1 MEYLEKMKEII
12 QKKKGSKRRLRYSTR
27 KLSIG
32 VVSCMLGFWICIT
45 PTVAMAADI
54 KPVETSKLVV
64 SASETGNKEASGN
77 VDSENIGY
85 APNAKYNFQD
95 LKFNPA
101 KIEKGMKTNQLGF
114 EIYGKHNIAAS
125 TSNWKIRLQIDERLS
140 KYIKSIEVDAKA
152 PGGRR
157 TLVRQSDT
165 IGRKTNIWEVNY
177 IRANSGLFAGGETTD
192 TQVAPNGIITFE
204 KNIDEIMAEIGD
216 ENLALDKLGYRIYL
230 TSVKDGGKIVPGIDS
245 TGSFRTYMDT
255 QMSAEESPNNTEWFK
270 YAAIGARYMENE
282 KKLGANGAIVVD
294 HNISKNRNFA
304 YGVSAKETPWKLQF
318 KIDKRLVKYVDGI
331 ELHKMGSAGAV
342 APDFSLENKNNVK
355 VADLSIER
363 DPNKE
368 NYGMG
373 EITDNDLGNIVEFNN
388 ASPRPT
394 VIRYVYRLNK
404 PINEILDEL
413 KKEAGVEEGN
423 SFGEDFD
430 FDAWITDVNEKLITN
445 TWGSGYY
452 RIQDV
457 DGDGKTDDSES
468 NKETSP
474 YISEPTIKSVYEGD
488 RKVAASVLLNEN
500 AGKGNVAVLVNKDGE
515 EIARVEN
522 LDAVDENGAP
532 KTILKEFTFAVAD
545 AGKLGKAGDEL
556 TVKIIPS
563 DQRYQEPE
571 IGKTVLKEAPMAVK
585 SPIETYKGTKLD
597 TNTEFAKS
605 GIANKDNMPEGT
617 IYSWK
622 TVPDTKEVGDTTGVV
637 LVKVPDREDAFEVTI
652 PVSVVQG
659 LELTVKTPEKQTEG
673 VAVKENT
680 KVITTNQKNAK
691 VTASHDE
698 GNNTGLSIDSDG
710 NLIGTPENFVWGEK
724 DSATYEE
731 QEVTLH
737 AVVQSEDGKEEKT
750 ADVIV
755 TVQRDTDKDGVP
767 DVKDDD
773 DDNDG
778 IKDKE
783 EIEKGSDPKDPDSIP
798 QTDIKPIGKV
808 DITNATQ
815 TVVEGNDI
823 KVIEIK
829 AEDEKA
835 VIEVG
840 ELPAGLNYDKEN
852 KTITGIPEVT
862 DWGKTEE
869 ERVLA
874 TKVKVTNEDGSVIEK
889 EVKITVQRDTDKD
902 GVPDVKDDDDDN
914 DGIKDKEE
922 IEKGSDPKDPDSIP
936 QTDIKPIGKV
946 DITNATQTVVEGND
960 IKVIEIKA
968 EDEKAVIEVGE
979 LPAGLN
985 YDKENKTITGTPE
998 VTDWGKTEEERV
1010 LVTKV
1015 KITNEDGSAVEK
1027 EVKITVKKKSDAEKY
1042 EAQGQDITVDK
1053 DSKANASDAIANKKD
1068 LPKDTEYDWKTP
1080 IDTSKAGEQTG
1091 TVVVKYPDG
1100 TTDEVEV
1107 KVTVVDNRT
1116 DAEKYKAEG
1125 GTVNKPYGETATAE
1139 EIVAVVTTDA
1149 PKEKVQSIE
1158 VTGTIPTEGTNKNVS
1173 VVVTYAD
1180 GSNDTVMVI
1189 VNYGDASDTYAP
1201 IGQTITVDKGS
1212 QPNAA
1217 DGIANKSELAKNTTY
1232 GWAEP
1237 VDTTTAGKK
1246 TGTIIVTY
1254 PDNSTDRVTV
1264 DIIVNDTT
1272 TDTEKYTAQGGTVNK
1287 PYGETA
1293 TVEEIVAVVTTD
1305 APKEKVQSIEVTG
1318 TIPTEGTNKNVSV
1331 VVTYADGSNDTV
1343 MVIVNYGNASDTY
1356 APIGQ
1361 TITVDKGS
1369 QPNAADGIANKS
1381 ELPQNTTYGWA
1392 EPVNTTTAGKKTG
1405 TIIVIYPDN
1414 STDRVTVDIIVNDT
1428 ETDAEKY
1435 DPQTK
1440 PEVIKPGEKPDL
1452 TDNVVNRDELPEGT
1466 IIQDVTPDGAINI
1479 QKPGEYTGTLEITY
1493 PDGSKE
1499 TVEVQVIVKPNENQD
1514 TNSDK
1519 NNHNNTTTDKNN
1531 HNNAT
1536 SDKTTG
1542 AGNNA
1547 GKHNGTTA
1555 KKAPKTGDTANIAA
1569 YASALAASTVAL
1581 LGVTFSKKRKKE
1593 EDDVL

>member
-125 TSNWKIRLQIDERLS
+125 TSNWKIRLQIDERLA

-488 RKVAASVLLNEN
+488 KKVAASVLLNEN

-798 QTDIKPIGKV
+798 QTDIKPI
-808 DITNATQ
+808 D
-815 TVVEGNDI
+815 
-823 KVIEIK
+823 
-829 AEDEKA
+829 
-835 VIEVG
+835 
-840 ELPAGLNYDKEN
+840 
-852 KTITGIPEVT
+852 
-862 DWGKTEE
+862 
-869 ERVLA
+869 
-874 TKVKVTNEDGSVIEK
+874 
-889 EVKITVQRDTDKD
+889 
-902 GVPDVKDDDDDN
+902 
-914 DGIKDKEE
+914 
-922 IEKGSDPKDPDSIP
+922 
-936 QTDIKPIGKV
+936 KV

-1015 KITNEDGSAVEK
+1015 KVTNEDGSAVEK

-1116 DAEKYKAEG
+1116 DAEKYEAEG

-1180 GSNDTVMVI
+1180 GSNDIVMVV
-1189 VNYGDASDTYAP
+1189 VNYGNASDTYAP

-1217 DGIANKSELAKNTTY
+1217 DGIANKSELPKNTTY

-1264 DIIVNDTT
+1264 DIIVNDT
-1272 TDTEKYTAQGGTVNK
+1272 K
-1287 PYGETA
+1287 
-1293 TVEEIVAVVTTD
+1293 
-1305 APKEKVQSIEVTG
+1305 
-1318 TIPTEGTNKNVSV
+1318 
-1331 VVTYADGSNDTV
+1331 
-1343 MVIVNYGNASDTY
+1343 
-1356 APIGQ
+1356 
-1361 TITVDKGS
+1361 
-1369 QPNAADGIANKS
+1369 
-1381 ELPQNTTYGWA
+1381 
-1392 EPVNTTTAGKKTG
+1392 
-1405 TIIVIYPDN
+1405 
-1414 STDRVTVDIIVNDT
+1414 
-1428 ETDAEKY
+1428 TDAEKY

-1547 GKHNGTTA
+1547 GKQNGTTA

>member
-1318 TIPTEGTNKNVSV
+1318 TIPTEGTNKNASV

>member
-255 QMSAEESPNNTEWFK
+255 QMSADESPNNTEWFK
-270 YAAIGARYMENE
+270 YAATGARYMENE

-294 HNISKNRNFA
+294 HNISKNKNFA

-373 EITDNDLGNIVEFNN
+373 KITDNDLRNIVEFNN

-394 VIRYVYRLNK
+394 VIRYVYKLNK

-488 RKVAASVLLNEN
+488 KKVAASVLLNEN

-556 TVKIIPS
+556 NVKIIPS

-571 IGKTVLKEAPMAVK
+571 IGKTVLKEAPTAVK

-597 TNTEFAKS
+597 TDTEFAKS

-1158 VTGTIPTEGTNKNVS
+1158 VTGTIPTEGTNKNAS

-1318 TIPTEGTNKNVSV
+1318 TIPTEGTNKNASV

>member
-1 MEYLEKMKEII
+1 MEHLEKMKEII
-12 QKKKGSKRRLRYSTR
+12 QKKKGTKRSLRYSTR
-27 KLSIG
+27 KLSVG
-32 VVSCMLGFWICIT
+32 VVSCLLGYWMCVT
-45 PTVAMAADI
+45 PAVAMAADVQPAEAQ
-54 KPVETSKLVV
+54 KVV
-64 SASETGNKEASGN
+64 VAALETGDKEASGN

-95 LKFNPA
+95 LKFHPA
-101 KIEKGMKTNQLGF
+101 KIEKGMQTNQLSF

-125 TSNWKIRLQIDERLS
+125 SANWKIRLQIDERLA
-140 KYIKSIEVDAKA
+140 KYIKSIEVDAKS

-192 TQVAPNGIITFE
+192 TQVAPNGVITFE
-204 KNIDEIMAEIGD
+204 KNIDEIMAEISD
-216 ENLALDKLGYRIYL
+216 ENVALDKLGYRIYL
-230 TSVKDGGKIVPGIDS
+230 TSVQDGGKIVPGIDS

-282 KKLGANGAIVVD
+282 KKLGSNGAIVVD
-294 HNISKNRNFA
+294 HNISKNKNFA

-331 ELHKMGSAGAV
+331 ELYKMGSAGSV
-342 APDFSLENKNNVK
+342 TPDFSLENKNNVK

-373 EITDNDLGNIVEFNN
+373 EITDNDLRNIVEFNN

-394 VIRYVYRLNK
+394 VIRYVYKLNK
-404 PINEILDEL
+404 PMNEILEEL

-430 FDAWITDVNEKLITN
+430 FDAWISDVNGKLITN

-488 RKVAASVLLNEN
+488 KKVAASVLLNEN

-532 KTILKEFTFAVAD
+532 KTILKEFTFSVAD
-545 AGKLGKAGDEL
+545 AEKLGKAGDEL
-556 TVKIIPS
+556 TVKVIPS

-571 IGKTVLKEAPMAVK
+571 IGKAVLKEAPKAVK
-585 SPIETYKGTKLD
+585 TPIETYKGTKLD
-597 TNTEFAKS
+597 DDTEFAKS
-605 GIANKDNMPEGT
+605 GIDNKDKMPEGT

-622 TVPDTKEVGDTTGVV
+622 TVPDTKEVGDTTGIV
-637 LVKVPDREDAFEVTI
+637 LVKVPDREEAFEVTI

-659 LELTVKTPEKQTEG
+659 LEVTVKTPEKQTEG

-698 GNNTGLSIDSDG
+698 GNNTGLSIDQDG
-710 NLIGTPENFVWGEK
+710 NLTGTPENFVWGDK
-724 DSATYEE
+724 DSSTYEE

-778 IKDKE
+778 VKDQE
-783 EIEKGSDPKDPDSIP
+783 EIDKGSDPKDPNSIP

-835 VIEVG
+835 TVEVG
-840 ELPAGLNYDKEN
+840 ELPAGLNYDKEK
-852 KTITGIPEVT
+852 KTIAGIPEVT

-869 ERVLA
+869 ERVMV
-874 TKVKVTNEDGSVIEK
+874 TKVKVTNEDGS
-889 EVKITVQRDTDKD
+889 
-902 GVPDVKDDDDDN
+902 
-914 DGIKDKEE
+914 
-922 IEKGSDPKDPDSIP
+922 S
-936 QTDIKPIGKV
+936 
-946 DITNATQTVVEGND
+946 
-960 IKVIEIKA
+960 
-968 EDEKAVIEVGE
+968 
-979 LPAGLN
+979 
-985 YDKENKTITGTPE
+985 
-998 VTDWGKTEEERV
+998 
-1010 LVTKV
+1010 
-1015 KITNEDGSAVEK
+1015 VEK
-1027 EVKITVKKKSDAEKY
+1027 EVKITVKRKSDAEKY
-1042 EAQGQDITVDK
+1042 EAQGQDITVEK
-1053 DSKANASDAIANKKD
+1053 DGQANASDAIANKKD

-1100 TTDEVEV
+1100 STDEVEV

-1116 DAEKYKAEG
+1116 DAEKYEAQG
-1125 GTVNKPYGETATAE
+1125 QDITV
-1139 EIVAVVTTDA
+1139 
-1149 PKEKVQSIE
+1149 EKDSQA
-1158 VTGTIPTEGTNKNVS
+1158 N
-1173 VVVTYAD
+1173 
-1180 GSNDTVMVI
+1180 
-1189 VNYGDASDTYAP
+1189 ASDA
-1201 IGQTITVDKGS
+1201 
-1212 QPNAA
+1212 
-1217 DGIANKSELAKNTTY
+1217 IANKKDLPK
-1232 GWAEP
+1232 
-1237 VDTTTAGKK
+1237 DTEYDWKTPIDTSKAGEQ
-1246 TGTIIVTY
+1246 TGTVVVKY
-1254 PDNSTDRVTV
+1254 PDGSTDEVEVKVTV
-1264 DIIVNDTT
+1264 
-1272 TDTEKYTAQGGTVNK
+1272 
-1287 PYGETA
+1287 
-1293 TVEEIVAVVTTD
+1293 
-1305 APKEKVQSIEVTG
+1305 
-1318 TIPTEGTNKNVSV
+1318 
-1331 VVTYADGSNDTV
+1331 
-1343 MVIVNYGNASDTY
+1343 
-1356 APIGQ
+1356 
-1361 TITVDKGS
+1361 VD
-1369 QPNAADGIANKS
+1369 N
-1381 ELPQNTTYGWA
+1381 
-1392 EPVNTTTAGKKTG
+1392 
-1405 TIIVIYPDN
+1405 
-1414 STDRVTVDIIVNDT
+1414 R
-1428 ETDAEKY
+1428 TDAEKY
-1435 DPQTK
+1435 EAQGQDITVEKDGQANASDAIANKKDLPKDTEYDWK
-1440 PEVIKPGEKPDL
+1440 TPIDTSKAGE
-1452 TDNVVNRDELPEGT
+1452 
-1466 IIQDVTPDGAINI
+1466 Q
-1479 QKPGEYTGTLEITY
+1479 TGT
-1493 PDGSKE
+1493 
-1499 TVEVQVIVKPNENQD
+1499 V
-1514 TNSDK
+1514 
-1519 NNHNNTTTDKNN
+1519 
-1531 HNNAT
+1531 
-1536 SDKTTG
+1536 
-1542 AGNNA
+1542 
-1547 GKHNGTTA
+1547 
-1555 KKAPKTGDTANIAA
+1555 
-1569 YASALAASTVAL
+1569 
-1581 LGVTFSKKRKKE
+1581 
-1593 EDDVL
+1593 

>member
-1 MEYLEKMKEII
+1 MEHLEKMKEII
-12 QKKKGSKRRLRYSTR
+12 QKKKGTKRRLRYSTR
-27 KLSIG
+27 KLSVG
-32 VVSCMLGFWICIT
+32 VVSCLLGYWMCIT
-45 PTVAMAADI
+45 PVVAMAADVQ
-54 KPVETSKLVV
+54 PAEVQEV
-64 SASETGNKEASGN
+64 SVAALETGDKEASGN

-95 LKFNPA
+95 LKFHPA
-101 KIEKGMKTNQLGF
+101 KIEKGMQTNQLSF

-125 TSNWKIRLQIDERLS
+125 SANWKIRLQIDERLA
-140 KYIKSIEVDAKA
+140 KYIKSIEVDAKS

-192 TQVAPNGIITFE
+192 TQVAPNGVITFE
-204 KNIDEIMAEIGD
+204 KNIDEIMAEISD
-216 ENLALDKLGYRIYL
+216 ENVALDKLGYRIYL
-230 TSVKDGGKIVPGIDS
+230 TSVQDGGKIVPGIDS

-282 KKLGANGAIVVD
+282 KKLGSNGAIVVD
-294 HNISKNRNFA
+294 HNISKNKNFA

-331 ELHKMGSAGAV
+331 ELYKMGSAGSV
-342 APDFSLENKNNVK
+342 TPDFSLENKNNVK

-373 EITDNDLGNIVEFNN
+373 EITDNDLRNIVEFNN

-394 VIRYVYRLNK
+394 VIRYVYKLNK
-404 PINEILDEL
+404 PMNEILEEL

-430 FDAWITDVNEKLITN
+430 FDAWISDVNGKLITN

-488 RKVAASVLLNEN
+488 KKVAASVLLNEN

-522 LDAVDENGAP
+522 LDAVDENGAS
-532 KTILKEFTFAVAD
+532 KTILKEFTFSVAD
-545 AGKLGKAGDEL
+545 AEKLGKAGDEL
-556 TVKIIPS
+556 TVKVIPS

-571 IGKTVLKEAPMAVK
+571 IGKAVLKEAPTAVK
-585 SPIETYKGTKLD
+585 TPIETYKGTKLD
-597 TNTEFAKS
+597 DDTEFAKS
-605 GIANKDNMPEGT
+605 GIDNKDKMPEGT

-622 TVPDTKEVGDTTGVV
+622 TVPDTKEVGDTTGIV
-637 LVKVPDREDAFEVTI
+637 LVKVPDREEAFEVTI

-659 LELTVKTPEKQTEG
+659 LEVTVKTPEKQTEG

-698 GNNTGLSIDSDG
+698 GNNTGLSIDQDG
-710 NLIGTPENFVWGEK
+710 NLTGTPENFVWGDK
-724 DSATYEE
+724 DSSTYEE

-778 IKDKE
+778 VKDQE
-783 EIEKGSDPKDPDSIP
+783 EIDKGSDPKDPNSIP

-835 VIEVG
+835 TVEVG
-840 ELPAGLNYDKEN
+840 ELPAGLNYDKEK
-852 KTITGIPEVT
+852 KTIAGIPEVT

-869 ERVLA
+869 ERVMV
-874 TKVKVTNEDGSVIEK
+874 TKVKVTNEDGS
-889 EVKITVQRDTDKD
+889 
-902 GVPDVKDDDDDN
+902 
-914 DGIKDKEE
+914 
-922 IEKGSDPKDPDSIP
+922 S
-936 QTDIKPIGKV
+936 
-946 DITNATQTVVEGND
+946 
-960 IKVIEIKA
+960 
-968 EDEKAVIEVGE
+968 
-979 LPAGLN
+979 
-985 YDKENKTITGTPE
+985 
-998 VTDWGKTEEERV
+998 
-1010 LVTKV
+1010 
-1015 KITNEDGSAVEK
+1015 VEK
-1027 EVKITVKKKSDAEKY
+1027 EVKITVKRKSDAEKY
-1042 EAQGQDITVDK
+1042 EAQGQDITVEK
-1053 DSKANASDAIANKKD
+1053 DGQANASDAIANRKD

-1100 TTDEVEV
+1100 NTDEVEV

-1116 DAEKYKAEG
+1116 DAEKYEAQG
-1125 GTVNKPYGETATAE
+1125 GIVNKMYGQTATAE
-1139 EIVAVVTTDA
+1139 EIIAVVTTDA
-1149 PKEKVQSIE
+1149 PEEKVQSIE

-1180 GSNDTVMVI
+1180 GSSDTVKVV
-1189 VNYGDASDTYAP
+1189 VNYGNASDVYEP

-1217 DGIANKSELAKNTTY
+1217 DGIANKSEFPENTTY
-1232 GWAEP
+1232 GWEAP
-1237 VDTTTAGKK
+1237 VDTTTAGKT

-1264 DIIVNDTT
+1264 EIIVNDTA

-1287 PYGETA
+1287 MYGQTA
-1293 TVEEIVAVVTTD
+1293 TAEEIIAVVTTD
-1305 APKEKVQSIEVTG
+1305 APEEKVQSIEVTG

-1331 VVTYADGSNDTV
+1331 VVTYADGSSDTV
-1343 MVIVNYGNASDTY
+1343 KVVVNYGNASDVY
-1356 APIGQ
+1356 EPIGQ

-1381 ELPQNTTYGWA
+1381 EFPENTTYEWEA
-1392 EPVNTTTAGKKTG
+1392 QVDTTTAGKTTG
-1405 TIIVIYPDN
+1405 TIIVTYPDN
-1414 STDRVTVDIIVNDT
+1414 STDWVTVEIVVNDT
-1428 ETDAEKY
+1428 ATDADKY

-1452 TDNVVNRDELPEGT
+1452 TDNVVNQDELPEGT
-1466 IIQDVTPDGAINI
+1466 IIQDVTPDGAINVER
-1479 QKPGEYTGTLEITY
+1479 PGEYTGTLEITY

-1499 TVEVQVIVKPNENQD
+1499 TVEVQVIVKQTDNQD

-1519 NNHNNTTTDKNN
+1519 NNHNNATTDK
-1531 HNNAT
+1531 T
-1536 SDKTTG
+1536 TDKTTG

-1547 GKHNGTTA
+1547 GKQNGTTA
-1555 KKAPKTGDTANIAA
+1555 KKAPKTGDMTNTTA
-1569 YASALAASTVAL
+1569 YASALISSAVAL
-1581 LGVTFSKKRKKE
+1581 LGFAFAKKRKKE
-1593 EDDVL
+1593 EDDIL

>member
-125 TSNWKIRLQIDERLS
+125 TSNWKIRLQIDERLA

-488 RKVAASVLLNEN
+488 KKVAASVLLNEN

-783 EIEKGSDPKDPDSIP
+783 EIEKG
-798 QTDIKPIGKV
+798 
-808 DITNATQ
+808 
-815 TVVEGNDI
+815 
-823 KVIEIK
+823 
-829 AEDEKA
+829 
-835 VIEVG
+835 
-840 ELPAGLNYDKEN
+840 
-852 KTITGIPEVT
+852 
-862 DWGKTEE
+862 
-869 ERVLA
+869 
-874 TKVKVTNEDGSVIEK
+874 
-889 EVKITVQRDTDKD
+889 
-902 GVPDVKDDDDDN
+902 
-914 DGIKDKEE
+914 
-922 IEKGSDPKDPDSIP
+922 
-936 QTDIKPIGKV
+936 
-946 DITNATQTVVEGND
+946 
-960 IKVIEIKA
+960 
-968 EDEKAVIEVGE
+968 
-979 LPAGLN
+979 
-985 YDKENKTITGTPE
+985 
-998 VTDWGKTEEERV
+998 
-1010 LVTKV
+1010 
-1015 KITNEDGSAVEK
+1015 
-1027 EVKITVKKKSDAEKY
+1027 
-1042 EAQGQDITVDK
+1042 
-1053 DSKANASDAIANKKD
+1053 
-1068 LPKDTEYDWKTP
+1068 
-1080 IDTSKAGEQTG
+1080 
-1091 TVVVKYPDG
+1091 
-1100 TTDEVEV
+1100 
-1107 KVTVVDNRT
+1107 
-1116 DAEKYKAEG
+1116 
-1125 GTVNKPYGETATAE
+1125 
-1139 EIVAVVTTDA
+1139 
-1149 PKEKVQSIE
+1149 
-1158 VTGTIPTEGTNKNVS
+1158 
-1173 VVVTYAD
+1173 
-1180 GSNDTVMVI
+1180 
-1189 VNYGDASDTYAP
+1189 
-1201 IGQTITVDKGS
+1201 
-1212 QPNAA
+1212 
-1217 DGIANKSELAKNTTY
+1217 
-1232 GWAEP
+1232 
-1237 VDTTTAGKK
+1237 
-1246 TGTIIVTY
+1246 
-1254 PDNSTDRVTV
+1254 
-1264 DIIVNDTT
+1264 
-1272 TDTEKYTAQGGTVNK
+1272 
-1287 PYGETA
+1287 
-1293 TVEEIVAVVTTD
+1293 
-1305 APKEKVQSIEVTG
+1305 
-1318 TIPTEGTNKNVSV
+1318 
-1331 VVTYADGSNDTV
+1331 
-1343 MVIVNYGNASDTY
+1343 
-1356 APIGQ
+1356 
-1361 TITVDKGS
+1361 
-1369 QPNAADGIANKS
+1369 
-1381 ELPQNTTYGWA
+1381 
-1392 EPVNTTTAGKKTG
+1392 
-1405 TIIVIYPDN
+1405 
-1414 STDRVTVDIIVNDT
+1414 
-1428 ETDAEKY
+1428 
-1435 DPQTK
+1435 
-1440 PEVIKPGEKPDL
+1440 
-1452 TDNVVNRDELPEGT
+1452 
-1466 IIQDVTPDGAINI
+1466 
-1479 QKPGEYTGTLEITY
+1479 
-1493 PDGSKE
+1493 
-1499 TVEVQVIVKPNENQD
+1499 
-1514 TNSDK
+1514 
-1519 NNHNNTTTDKNN
+1519 
-1531 HNNAT
+1531 
-1536 SDKTTG
+1536 
-1542 AGNNA
+1542 
-1547 GKHNGTTA
+1547 
-1555 KKAPKTGDTANIAA
+1555 
-1569 YASALAASTVAL
+1569 
-1581 LGVTFSKKRKKE
+1581 
-1593 EDDVL
+1593 

>member
-1 MEYLEKMKEII
+1 MEHLEKMKEII
-12 QKKKGSKRRLRYSTR
+12 QKKKGTKRRLRYSTR
-27 KLSIG
+27 KLSVG
-32 VVSCMLGFWICIT
+32 VVSCLLGYWMCIT
-45 PTVAMAADI
+45 PVVAMAADVQ
-54 KPVETSKLVV
+54 PAEVQEV
-64 SASETGNKEASGN
+64 SVAALETGDKEASGN

-95 LKFNPA
+95 LKFHPA
-101 KIEKGMKTNQLGF
+101 KIEKGMQTNQLSF

-125 TSNWKIRLQIDERLS
+125 SANWKIRLQIDERLA
-140 KYIKSIEVDAKA
+140 KYIKSIEVDAKS

-192 TQVAPNGIITFE
+192 TQVAPNGVITFE

-216 ENLALDKLGYRIYL
+216 ENVALDKLGYRIYL
-230 TSVKDGGKIVPGIDS
+230 TSVQDGGKIVPVIDS

-282 KKLGANGAIVVD
+282 KKLGSNGAIVVD
-294 HNISKNRNFA
+294 HNISKNKNFA

-331 ELHKMGSAGAV
+331 ELYKMGSAGSV
-342 APDFSLENKNNVK
+342 TPDFSLENKNNVK

-373 EITDNDLGNIVEFNN
+373 EITDNDLRNIVEFNN

-394 VIRYVYRLNK
+394 VIRYVYKLNK
-404 PINEILDEL
+404 PMNEILEEL

-430 FDAWITDVNEKLITN
+430 FDAWISDVNGKLITN

-488 RKVAASVLLNEN
+488 KKVAASVLLNEN

-532 KTILKEFTFAVAD
+532 KTILKEFTFSVAD
-545 AGKLGKAGDEL
+545 AEKLGKAGDEL
-556 TVKIIPS
+556 TVKVIPS

-571 IGKTVLKEAPMAVK
+571 IGKAVLKEAPTAVK
-585 SPIETYKGTKLD
+585 TPIETYKGTKLD
-597 TNTEFAKS
+597 DDTEFAKS
-605 GIANKDNMPEGT
+605 GIDNKDKMPEGT

-622 TVPDTKEVGDTTGVV
+622 TVPDTKEVGDTTGIV
-637 LVKVPDREDAFEVTI
+637 LVKVPDREEAFEVTI

-659 LELTVKTPEKQTEG
+659 LEVTVKTPEKQTEG

-698 GNNTGLSIDSDG
+698 GNNTGLSIDQDG
-710 NLIGTPENFVWGEK
+710 NLTGTPENFVWGDK
-724 DSATYEE
+724 DSSTYEE

-778 IKDKE
+778 VKDQE
-783 EIEKGSDPKDPDSIP
+783 EIDKGSDPKDPNSIP

-835 VIEVG
+835 TVEVG
-840 ELPAGLNYDKEN
+840 ELPAGLNYDKEK
-852 KTITGIPEVT
+852 KTIAGIPEVT

-869 ERVLA
+869 ERVMV
-874 TKVKVTNEDGSVIEK
+874 TKVKVTNEDGS
-889 EVKITVQRDTDKD
+889 
-902 GVPDVKDDDDDN
+902 
-914 DGIKDKEE
+914 
-922 IEKGSDPKDPDSIP
+922 S
-936 QTDIKPIGKV
+936 
-946 DITNATQTVVEGND
+946 
-960 IKVIEIKA
+960 
-968 EDEKAVIEVGE
+968 
-979 LPAGLN
+979 
-985 YDKENKTITGTPE
+985 
-998 VTDWGKTEEERV
+998 
-1010 LVTKV
+1010 
-1015 KITNEDGSAVEK
+1015 VEK
-1027 EVKITVKKKSDAEKY
+1027 EVKITVKRKSDAEKY
-1042 EAQGQDITVDK
+1042 EAQGQDITVEK
-1053 DSKANASDAIANKKD
+1053 DGQANASDAIANKKD

-1100 TTDEVEV
+1100 STDEVEV

-1116 DAEKYKAEG
+1116 DAEKYEAQG
-1125 GTVNKPYGETATAE
+1125 GIVNKMYGQTATAE
-1139 EIVAVVTTDA
+1139 EIIAVVTTDA
-1149 PKEKVQSIE
+1149 PEEKVQSIE

-1180 GSNDTVMVI
+1180 GSSDTVMVV
-1189 VNYGDASDTYAP
+1189 VNYGNASDVYEP

-1212 QPNAA
+1212 QPNAE
-1217 DGIANKSELAKNTTY
+1217 DGIANKSEFPENTTY

-1237 VDTTTAGKK
+1237 VDTTTAGKI

-1264 DIIVNDTT
+1264 EIIVNDTE

-1287 PYGETA
+1287 MYGQTA
-1293 TVEEIVAVVTTD
+1293 TAEEIVAVVTTD
-1305 APKEKVQSIEVTG
+1305 APEEKVQSIEVTG

-1331 VVTYADGSNDTV
+1331 VVTYADGSSDTV
-1343 MVIVNYGNASDTY
+1343 MVVVNYGNASDVY
-1356 APIGQ
+1356 EPIGQ

-1381 ELPQNTTYGWA
+1381 EFPENTTYEWEA
-1392 EPVNTTTAGKKTG
+1392 PVDTTTAGKTTG
-1405 TIIVIYPDN
+1405 TIIVTYPDN
-1414 STDRVTVDIIVNDT
+1414 STDWVTVEIVVNDT
-1428 ETDAEKY
+1428 ATDADKY

-1452 TDNVVNRDELPEGT
+1452 TDNVVNQDELPEGT
-1466 IIQDVTPDGAINI
+1466 IIQDVTPDGAINVE
-1479 QKPGEYTGTLEITY
+1479 KPGEYTGTLEITY

-1499 TVEVQVIVKPNENQD
+1499 TVEVQVIVKQTDNQD

-1519 NNHNNTTTDKNN
+1519 NNHNNATTDK
-1531 HNNAT
+1531 T
-1536 SDKTTG
+1536 TDKTTG

-1547 GKHNGTTA
+1547 GKQNGTTA
-1555 KKAPKTGDTANIAA
+1555 KKAPKTGDMTNTTA
-1569 YASALAASTVAL
+1569 YASALISSAVAL
-1581 LGVTFSKKRKKE
+1581 LGFAFAKKRKKE
-1593 EDDVL
+1593 EDDIL

>member
-1 MEYLEKMKEII
+1 MEHLEKMKEII
-12 QKKKGSKRRLRYSTR
+12 QKKKGTKRRLRYSTR
-27 KLSIG
+27 KLSVG
-32 VVSCMLGFWICIT
+32 VVSCLLGYWMCIT
-45 PTVAMAADI
+45 PVVAMAADVQ
-54 KPVETSKLVV
+54 PAEVQEV
-64 SASETGNKEASGN
+64 SVAALETGDKEASGN

-95 LKFNPA
+95 LKFHPA
-101 KIEKGMKTNQLGF
+101 KIEKGMQTNQLSF

-125 TSNWKIRLQIDERLS
+125 SANWKIRLQIDERLA
-140 KYIKSIEVDAKA
+140 KYIKSIEVDAKS

-192 TQVAPNGIITFE
+192 TQVAPNGVITFE
-204 KNIDEIMAEIGD
+204 KNIDEIMAEISD
-216 ENLALDKLGYRIYL
+216 ENVALDKLGYRIYL
-230 TSVKDGGKIVPGIDS
+230 TSVQDGGKIVPGIDS

-282 KKLGANGAIVVD
+282 KKLGSNGAIVVD
-294 HNISKNRNFA
+294 HNISKNKNFA

-331 ELHKMGSAGAV
+331 ELYKMGSAGSV
-342 APDFSLENKNNVK
+342 TPDFSLENKNNVK

-373 EITDNDLGNIVEFNN
+373 EITDNDLRNIVEFNN

-394 VIRYVYRLNK
+394 VIRYVYKLNK
-404 PINEILDEL
+404 PMNEILEEL

-430 FDAWITDVNEKLITN
+430 FDAWISDVNGKLITN

-488 RKVAASVLLNEN
+488 KKVAASVLLNEN

-522 LDAVDENGAP
+522 LDAVDENGAS
-532 KTILKEFTFAVAD
+532 KTILKEFTFSVAD
-545 AGKLGKAGDEL
+545 AEKLGKAGDEL
-556 TVKIIPS
+556 TVKVIPS

-571 IGKTVLKEAPMAVK
+571 IGKAVLKEAPTAVK
-585 SPIETYKGTKLD
+585 TPIETYKGTKLD
-597 TNTEFAKS
+597 DDTEFAKS
-605 GIANKDNMPEGT
+605 GIDNKDKMPEGT

-622 TVPDTKEVGDTTGVV
+622 TVPDTKEVGDTTGIV
-637 LVKVPDREDAFEVTI
+637 LVKVPDREEAFEVTI

-659 LELTVKTPEKQTEG
+659 LEVTVKTPEKQTEG

-698 GNNTGLSIDSDG
+698 GNNTGLSIDQDG
-710 NLIGTPENFVWGEK
+710 NLTGTPENFVWGDK
-724 DSATYEE
+724 DSSTYEE

-778 IKDKE
+778 VKDQE
-783 EIEKGSDPKDPDSIP
+783 EIDKGSDPKDPNSIP

-835 VIEVG
+835 TVEVG
-840 ELPAGLNYDKEN
+840 ELPAGLNYDKEK
-852 KTITGIPEVT
+852 KTIAGIPEVT

-869 ERVLA
+869 ERVMV
-874 TKVKVTNEDGSVIEK
+874 TKVKVTNEDGS
-889 EVKITVQRDTDKD
+889 
-902 GVPDVKDDDDDN
+902 
-914 DGIKDKEE
+914 
-922 IEKGSDPKDPDSIP
+922 S
-936 QTDIKPIGKV
+936 
-946 DITNATQTVVEGND
+946 
-960 IKVIEIKA
+960 
-968 EDEKAVIEVGE
+968 
-979 LPAGLN
+979 
-985 YDKENKTITGTPE
+985 
-998 VTDWGKTEEERV
+998 
-1010 LVTKV
+1010 
-1015 KITNEDGSAVEK
+1015 VEK
-1027 EVKITVKKKSDAEKY
+1027 EVKITVKRKSDAEKY
-1042 EAQGQDITVDK
+1042 EAQGQDITVEK
-1053 DSKANASDAIANKKD
+1053 DGQANASDAIANRKD

-1100 TTDEVEV
+1100 NTDEVEV

-1116 DAEKYKAEG
+1116 DAEKYEAQG
-1125 GTVNKPYGETATAE
+1125 GIVNKMYGQTATAE
-1139 EIVAVVTTDA
+1139 EIIAVVTTDA
-1149 PKEKVQSIE
+1149 PEEKVQSIE

-1180 GSNDTVMVI
+1180 GSSDTVKVV
-1189 VNYGDASDTYAP
+1189 VNYGNASDVYEP

-1217 DGIANKSELAKNTTY
+1217 DGIANKSEFPENTTY
-1232 GWAEP
+1232 GWEAP
-1237 VDTTTAGKK
+1237 VDTTTAGKT

-1264 DIIVNDTT
+1264 EIIVNDTA

-1287 PYGETA
+1287 MYGQTA
-1293 TVEEIVAVVTTD
+1293 TAEEIIAVVTTD
-1305 APKEKVQSIEVTG
+1305 APEEKVQSIEVTG

-1331 VVTYADGSNDTV
+1331 VVTYADGSSDTV
-1343 MVIVNYGNASDTY
+1343 KVVVNYGNASDVY
-1356 APIGQ
+1356 EPIGQ

-1381 ELPQNTTYGWA
+1381 EFPENTTYGWEA
-1392 EPVNTTTAGKKTG
+1392 PVDTTTAGKTTG
-1405 TIIVIYPDN
+1405 TIIVTYPDN
-1414 STDRVTVDIIVNDT
+1414 STDWVTVEIVVNDT
-1428 ETDAEKY
+1428 ATDADKY

-1452 TDNVVNRDELPEGT
+1452 TDNVVNQDELPEGT
-1466 IIQDVTPDGAINI
+1466 IIQDVTPDGAINVER
-1479 QKPGEYTGTLEITY
+1479 PGEYTGTLEITY

-1499 TVEVQVIVKPNENQD
+1499 TVEVQVIVKQTDNQD

-1519 NNHNNTTTDKNN
+1519 NNHNNATTDK
-1531 HNNAT
+1531 T
-1536 SDKTTG
+1536 TDKTTG

-1547 GKHNGTTA
+1547 GKQNGTTA
-1555 KKAPKTGDTANIAA
+1555 KKAPKTGDMTNTTA
-1569 YASALAASTVAL
+1569 YASALISSAVAL
-1581 LGVTFSKKRKKE
+1581 LGFAFAKKRKKE
-1593 EDDVL
+1593 EDDIL

>member
-869 ERVLA
+869 ERVL
-874 TKVKVTNEDGSVIEK
+874 
-889 EVKITVQRDTDKD
+889 
-902 GVPDVKDDDDDN
+902 
-914 DGIKDKEE
+914 
-922 IEKGSDPKDPDSIP
+922 
-936 QTDIKPIGKV
+936 
-946 DITNATQTVVEGND
+946 
-960 IKVIEIKA
+960 
-968 EDEKAVIEVGE
+968 
-979 LPAGLN
+979 
-985 YDKENKTITGTPE
+985 
-998 VTDWGKTEEERV
+998 
-1010 LVTKV
+1010 VTKV

-1318 TIPTEGTNKNVSV
+1318 TIPTEGTNKNASV

>member
-177 IRANSGLFAGGETTD
+177 IRANNGLFAGGETTD

-869 ERVLA
+869 ERVL
-874 TKVKVTNEDGSVIEK
+874 
-889 EVKITVQRDTDKD
+889 
-902 GVPDVKDDDDDN
+902 
-914 DGIKDKEE
+914 
-922 IEKGSDPKDPDSIP
+922 
-936 QTDIKPIGKV
+936 
-946 DITNATQTVVEGND
+946 
-960 IKVIEIKA
+960 
-968 EDEKAVIEVGE
+968 
-979 LPAGLN
+979 
-985 YDKENKTITGTPE
+985 
-998 VTDWGKTEEERV
+998 
-1010 LVTKV
+1010 VTKV

-1318 TIPTEGTNKNVSV
+1318 TIPTEGTNKNASV

>member
-852 KTITGIPEVT
+852 KTITG
-862 DWGKTEE
+862 
-869 ERVLA
+869 
-874 TKVKVTNEDGSVIEK
+874 
-889 EVKITVQRDTDKD
+889 
-902 GVPDVKDDDDDN
+902 
-914 DGIKDKEE
+914 
-922 IEKGSDPKDPDSIP
+922 
-936 QTDIKPIGKV
+936 
-946 DITNATQTVVEGND
+946 
-960 IKVIEIKA
+960 
-968 EDEKAVIEVGE
+968 
-979 LPAGLN
+979 
-985 YDKENKTITGTPE
+985 TPE

-1080 IDTSKAGEQTG
+1080 IDISKAGEQTG

>member
-1 MEYLEKMKEII
+1 MEHLEKMKEII
-12 QKKKGSKRRLRYSTR
+12 QKKKGTKRRLRYSTR
-27 KLSIG
+27 KLSVG
-32 VVSCMLGFWICIT
+32 VVSCLLGYWMCIT
-45 PTVAMAADI
+45 PVVAMAADVQ
-54 KPVETSKLVV
+54 PAEVQEV
-64 SASETGNKEASGN
+64 SVAALETGDKEASGN

-95 LKFNPA
+95 LKFHPA
-101 KIEKGMKTNQLGF
+101 KIEKGMQTNQLSF

-125 TSNWKIRLQIDERLS
+125 SANWKIRLQIDERLA
-140 KYIKSIEVDAKA
+140 KYIKSIEVDAKS

-192 TQVAPNGIITFE
+192 TQVAPNGVITFE
-204 KNIDEIMAEIGD
+204 KNIDEIMAEISD
-216 ENLALDKLGYRIYL
+216 ENVALDKLGYRIYL
-230 TSVKDGGKIVPGIDS
+230 TSVQDGGKIVPGIDS

-282 KKLGANGAIVVD
+282 KKLGSNGAIVVD
-294 HNISKNRNFA
+294 HNISKNKNFA

-331 ELHKMGSAGAV
+331 ELYKMGSAGSV
-342 APDFSLENKNNVK
+342 TPDFSLENKNNVK

-373 EITDNDLGNIVEFNN
+373 EITDNDLRNIVEFNN

-394 VIRYVYRLNK
+394 VIRYVYKLNK
-404 PINEILDEL
+404 PMNEILEEL

-430 FDAWITDVNEKLITN
+430 FDAWISDVNGKLITN

-488 RKVAASVLLNEN
+488 KKVAASVLLNEN

-532 KTILKEFTFAVAD
+532 KTILKEFTFSVAD
-545 AGKLGKAGDEL
+545 AEKLGKAGDEL
-556 TVKIIPS
+556 TVKVIPS

-571 IGKTVLKEAPMAVK
+571 IGKAVLKEAPTAVK
-585 SPIETYKGTKLD
+585 TPIETYKGTKLD
-597 TNTEFAKS
+597 DDTEFAKS
-605 GIANKDNMPEGT
+605 GIDNKDKMPEGT

-622 TVPDTKEVGDTTGVV
+622 TVPDTKEVGDTTGIV
-637 LVKVPDREDAFEVTI
+637 LVKVPDREEAFEVTI

-659 LELTVKTPEKQTEG
+659 LEVTVKTPEKQTEG

-698 GNNTGLSIDSDG
+698 GNNTGLSIDQDG
-710 NLIGTPENFVWGEK
+710 NLTGTPENFVWGDK
-724 DSATYEE
+724 DSSTYEE

-778 IKDKE
+778 VKDQE
-783 EIEKGSDPKDPDSIP
+783 EIDKGSDPKDPNSIP

-835 VIEVG
+835 TVEVG
-840 ELPAGLNYDKEN
+840 ELPAGLNYDKEK
-852 KTITGIPEVT
+852 KTIAGIPEVT

-869 ERVLA
+869 ERVMV
-874 TKVKVTNEDGSVIEK
+874 TKVKVTNEDGS
-889 EVKITVQRDTDKD
+889 
-902 GVPDVKDDDDDN
+902 
-914 DGIKDKEE
+914 
-922 IEKGSDPKDPDSIP
+922 S
-936 QTDIKPIGKV
+936 
-946 DITNATQTVVEGND
+946 
-960 IKVIEIKA
+960 
-968 EDEKAVIEVGE
+968 
-979 LPAGLN
+979 
-985 YDKENKTITGTPE
+985 
-998 VTDWGKTEEERV
+998 
-1010 LVTKV
+1010 
-1015 KITNEDGSAVEK
+1015 VEK
-1027 EVKITVKKKSDAEKY
+1027 EVKITVKRKSDAEKY
-1042 EAQGQDITVDK
+1042 EAQGQDITVEK
-1053 DSKANASDAIANKKD
+1053 DGQANASDAIANRKD

-1100 TTDEVEV
+1100 NTDEVEV

-1116 DAEKYKAEG
+1116 DAEKYEAQG
-1125 GTVNKPYGETATAE
+1125 GIVNKMYGQTATAE
-1139 EIVAVVTTDA
+1139 EIIAVVTTDA
-1149 PKEKVQSIE
+1149 PEEKVQSIE

-1180 GSNDTVMVI
+1180 GSSDTVKVV
-1189 VNYGDASDTYAP
+1189 VNYGNASDVYEP

-1217 DGIANKSELAKNTTY
+1217 DGIANKSEFPENTTY
-1232 GWAEP
+1232 GWEAP
-1237 VDTTTAGKK
+1237 VDTTTAGKT

-1264 DIIVNDTT
+1264 EIIVNDTA

-1287 PYGETA
+1287 MYGQTA
-1293 TVEEIVAVVTTD
+1293 TAEEIIAVVTTD
-1305 APKEKVQSIEVTG
+1305 APEEKVQSIEVTG

-1331 VVTYADGSNDTV
+1331 VVTYADGSSDTV
-1343 MVIVNYGNASDTY
+1343 KVVVNYGNASDVY
-1356 APIGQ
+1356 EPIGQ

-1381 ELPQNTTYGWA
+1381 EFPENTTYEWEA
-1392 EPVNTTTAGKKTG
+1392 QVDTTTAGKTTG
-1405 TIIVIYPDN
+1405 TIIVTYPDN
-1414 STDRVTVDIIVNDT
+1414 STDWVTVEIVVNDT
-1428 ETDAEKY
+1428 ATDADKY

-1452 TDNVVNRDELPEGT
+1452 TDNVVNQDELPEGT
-1466 IIQDVTPDGAINI
+1466 IIQDVTPDGAINVER
-1479 QKPGEYTGTLEITY
+1479 PGEYTGTLEITY

-1499 TVEVQVIVKPNENQD
+1499 TVEVQVIVKQTDNQD

-1519 NNHNNTTTDKNN
+1519 NNHNNATTDK
-1531 HNNAT
+1531 T
-1536 SDKTTG
+1536 TDKTTG

-1547 GKHNGTTA
+1547 GKQNGTTA
-1555 KKAPKTGDTANIAA
+1555 KKAPKTGDMTNTTA
-1569 YASALAASTVAL
+1569 YASALISSAVAL
-1581 LGVTFSKKRKKE
+1581 LGFAFAKKRKKE
-1593 EDDVL
+1593 EDDIL

>member
-1 MEYLEKMKEII
+1 MEHLEKMKEII
-12 QKKKGSKRRLRYSTR
+12 QKKNGTKRSLRYSTR
-27 KLSIG
+27 KLSVG
-32 VVSCMLGFWICIT
+32 VVSCLLGYWMCVT
-45 PTVAMAADI
+45 PAVAMAADVQPAEAQ
-54 KPVETSKLVV
+54 KVV
-64 SASETGNKEASGN
+64 VAALETGDKEASGN

-95 LKFNPA
+95 LKFHPA
-101 KIEKGMKTNQLGF
+101 KIEKGMQTNQLSF

-125 TSNWKIRLQIDERLS
+125 SANWKIRLQIDERLA
-140 KYIKSIEVDAKA
+140 KYIKSIEVDAKS

-192 TQVAPNGIITFE
+192 TQVAPNGVITFE
-204 KNIDEIMAEIGD
+204 KNIDEIMAEISD
-216 ENLALDKLGYRIYL
+216 ENVALDKLGYRIYL
-230 TSVKDGGKIVPGIDS
+230 TSVQDGGKIVPGIDS

-282 KKLGANGAIVVD
+282 KKLGSNGAIVVD
-294 HNISKNRNFA
+294 HNISKNKNFA

-331 ELHKMGSAGAV
+331 ELYKMGSAGSV
-342 APDFSLENKNNVK
+342 TPDFSLENKNNVK

-373 EITDNDLGNIVEFNN
+373 EITDNDLRNIVEFNN

-394 VIRYVYRLNK
+394 VIRYVYKLNK
-404 PINEILDEL
+404 PMNEILEEL

-430 FDAWITDVNEKLITN
+430 FDAWISDVNGKLITN

-488 RKVAASVLLNEN
+488 KKVAASVLLNEN

-532 KTILKEFTFAVAD
+532 KTILKEFTFSVAD
-545 AGKLGKAGDEL
+545 AEKLGKAGDEL
-556 TVKIIPS
+556 TVKVIPS

-571 IGKTVLKEAPMAVK
+571 IGKAVLKEAPKAVK
-585 SPIETYKGTKLD
+585 TPIETYKGTKLD
-597 TNTEFAKS
+597 DDTEFAKS
-605 GIANKDNMPEGT
+605 GIDNKDKMPEGT

-622 TVPDTKEVGDTTGVV
+622 TVPDTKEVGDTTGIV
-637 LVKVPDREDAFEVTI
+637 LVKVPDREEAFEVTI

-659 LELTVKTPEKQTEG
+659 LEVTVKTPEKQTEG

-698 GNNTGLSIDSDG
+698 GNNTGLSIDQDG
-710 NLIGTPENFVWGEK
+710 NLTGTPENFVWGDK
-724 DSATYEE
+724 DSSTYEE

-778 IKDKE
+778 VKDQE
-783 EIEKGSDPKDPDSIP
+783 EIDKGSDPKDPNSIP

-835 VIEVG
+835 TVEVG
-840 ELPAGLNYDKEN
+840 ELPAGLNYDKEK
-852 KTITGIPEVT
+852 KTIAGIPEVT

-869 ERVLA
+869 ERVMV
-874 TKVKVTNEDGSVIEK
+874 TKVKVTNEDGS
-889 EVKITVQRDTDKD
+889 
-902 GVPDVKDDDDDN
+902 
-914 DGIKDKEE
+914 
-922 IEKGSDPKDPDSIP
+922 S
-936 QTDIKPIGKV
+936 
-946 DITNATQTVVEGND
+946 
-960 IKVIEIKA
+960 
-968 EDEKAVIEVGE
+968 
-979 LPAGLN
+979 
-985 YDKENKTITGTPE
+985 
-998 VTDWGKTEEERV
+998 
-1010 LVTKV
+1010 
-1015 KITNEDGSAVEK
+1015 VEK
-1027 EVKITVKKKSDAEKY
+1027 EVKITVKRKSDAEKY
-1042 EAQGQDITVDK
+1042 EAQGQDITVEK
-1053 DSKANASDAIANKKD
+1053 DSQANASDAIANKKD

-1100 TTDEVEV
+1100 STDEVEV

-1116 DAEKYKAEG
+1116 DAEKYEAQG
-1125 GTVNKPYGETATAE
+1125 GIVNKMYGQTATAE
-1139 EIVAVVTTDA
+1139 EIIAVVTTDA
-1149 PKEKVQSIE
+1149 PEEKVQSIE

-1180 GSNDTVMVI
+1180 GSSDTVMVV
-1189 VNYGDASDTYAP
+1189 VNYGNASDVYEP

-1212 QPNAA
+1212 QPNAE
-1217 DGIANKSELAKNTTY
+1217 DGIANKSEFPENTTY

-1237 VDTTTAGKK
+1237 VDTTTAGKT

-1254 PDNSTDRVTV
+1254 PDNSTDWVTV
-1264 DIIVNDTT
+1264 EIVVNDT
-1272 TDTEKYTAQGGTVNK
+1272 A
-1287 PYGETA
+1287 
-1293 TVEEIVAVVTTD
+1293 TD
-1305 APKEKVQSIEVTG
+1305 A
-1318 TIPTEGTNKNVSV
+1318 
-1331 VVTYADGSNDTV
+1331 D
-1343 MVIVNYGNASDTY
+1343 
-1356 APIGQ
+1356 
-1361 TITVDKGS
+1361 
-1369 QPNAADGIANKS
+1369 
-1381 ELPQNTTYGWA
+1381 
-1392 EPVNTTTAGKKTG
+1392 
-1405 TIIVIYPDN
+1405 
-1414 STDRVTVDIIVNDT
+1414 
-1428 ETDAEKY
+1428 KY

-1452 TDNVVNRDELPEGT
+1452 TDNVVNQDELPEGT
-1466 IIQDVTPDGAINI
+1466 IIQDVTPDGAINVE
-1479 QKPGEYTGTLEITY
+1479 KPGEYTGTLEITY

-1499 TVEVQVIVKPNENQD
+1499 TVEVQVIVKQTDNQD

-1519 NNHNNTTTDKNN
+1519 NNHNNATTDK
-1531 HNNAT
+1531 T
-1536 SDKTTG
+1536 TDKTTG

-1547 GKHNGTTA
+1547 GKQNGTTA
-1555 KKAPKTGDTANIAA
+1555 KKAPKTGDMTNTTA
-1569 YASALAASTVAL
+1569 YASALISSAVAL
-1581 LGVTFSKKRKKE
+1581 LGFAFAKKRKKE
-1593 EDDVL
+1593 EDDIL

>member
-1158 VTGTIPTEGTNKNVS
+1158 VTGTIPTEGTNKNAS

-1318 TIPTEGTNKNVSV
+1318 TIPTEGTNKNASV

>member
-1 MEYLEKMKEII
+1 MEHLEKMKEII
-12 QKKKGSKRRLRYSTR
+12 QKKKGTKRRLRYSTR
-27 KLSIG
+27 KLSVG
-32 VVSCMLGFWICIT
+32 VVSCLLGYWMCIT
-45 PTVAMAADI
+45 PVVAMAADVQ
-54 KPVETSKLVV
+54 PAEVQEV
-64 SASETGNKEASGN
+64 SVAALETGDKEASGN

-95 LKFNPA
+95 LKFHPA
-101 KIEKGMKTNQLGF
+101 KIEKGMQTNQLSF

-125 TSNWKIRLQIDERLS
+125 SANWKIRLQIDERLA
-140 KYIKSIEVDAKA
+140 KYIKSIEVDAKS

-192 TQVAPNGIITFE
+192 TQVAPNGVITFE
-204 KNIDEIMAEIGD
+204 KNIDEIMAEISD
-216 ENLALDKLGYRIYL
+216 ENVALDKLGYRIYL
-230 TSVKDGGKIVPGIDS
+230 TSVQDGGKIVPGIDS

-282 KKLGANGAIVVD
+282 KKLGSNGAIVVD
-294 HNISKNRNFA
+294 HNISKNKNFA

-331 ELHKMGSAGAV
+331 ELYKMGSAGSV
-342 APDFSLENKNNVK
+342 TPDFSLENKNNVK

-373 EITDNDLGNIVEFNN
+373 EITDNDLRNIVEFNN

-394 VIRYVYRLNK
+394 VIRYVYKLNK
-404 PINEILDEL
+404 PMNEILEEL

-430 FDAWITDVNEKLITN
+430 FDAWISDVNGKLITN

-488 RKVAASVLLNEN
+488 KKVAASVLLNEN

-532 KTILKEFTFAVAD
+532 KTILKEFTFSVAD
-545 AGKLGKAGDEL
+545 AEKLGKAGDEL
-556 TVKIIPS
+556 TVKVIPS

-571 IGKTVLKEAPMAVK
+571 IGKAVLKEAPTAVK
-585 SPIETYKGTKLD
+585 TPIETYKGTKLD
-597 TNTEFAKS
+597 DDTEFAKS
-605 GIANKDNMPEGT
+605 GIDNKDKMPEGT

-622 TVPDTKEVGDTTGVV
+622 TVPDTKEVGDTTGIV
-637 LVKVPDREDAFEVTI
+637 LVKVPDREEAFEVTI

-659 LELTVKTPEKQTEG
+659 LEVTVKTPEKQTEG

-698 GNNTGLSIDSDG
+698 GNNTGLSIDQDG
-710 NLIGTPENFVWGEK
+710 NLTGTPENFVWGDK
-724 DSATYEE
+724 DSSTYEE

-778 IKDKE
+778 VKDQE
-783 EIEKGSDPKDPDSIP
+783 EIDKGSDPKDPNSIP

-835 VIEVG
+835 TVEVG
-840 ELPAGLNYDKEN
+840 ELPAGLNYDKEK
-852 KTITGIPEVT
+852 KTIAGIPEVT

-869 ERVLA
+869 ERVMV
-874 TKVKVTNEDGSVIEK
+874 TKVKVTNEDGS
-889 EVKITVQRDTDKD
+889 
-902 GVPDVKDDDDDN
+902 
-914 DGIKDKEE
+914 
-922 IEKGSDPKDPDSIP
+922 S
-936 QTDIKPIGKV
+936 
-946 DITNATQTVVEGND
+946 
-960 IKVIEIKA
+960 
-968 EDEKAVIEVGE
+968 
-979 LPAGLN
+979 
-985 YDKENKTITGTPE
+985 
-998 VTDWGKTEEERV
+998 
-1010 LVTKV
+1010 
-1015 KITNEDGSAVEK
+1015 VEK
-1027 EVKITVKKKSDAEKY
+1027 EVKITVKRKSDAEKY
-1042 EAQGQDITVDK
+1042 EAQGQDITVEK
-1053 DSKANASDAIANKKD
+1053 DGQANASDAIANRKD

-1100 TTDEVEV
+1100 NTDEVEV

-1116 DAEKYKAEG
+1116 DAEKYE
-1125 GTVNKPYGETATAE
+1125 
-1139 EIVAVVTTDA
+1139 
-1149 PKEKVQSIE
+1149 
-1158 VTGTIPTEGTNKNVS
+1158 
-1173 VVVTYAD
+1173 
-1180 GSNDTVMVI
+1180 
-1189 VNYGDASDTYAP
+1189 
-1201 IGQTITVDKGS
+1201 
-1212 QPNAA
+1212 
-1217 DGIANKSELAKNTTY
+1217 
-1232 GWAEP
+1232 
-1237 VDTTTAGKK
+1237 
-1246 TGTIIVTY
+1246 
-1254 PDNSTDRVTV
+1254 
-1264 DIIVNDTT
+1264 
-1272 TDTEKYTAQGGTVNK
+1272 AQGGIVNK
-1287 PYGETA
+1287 MYGH
-1293 TVEEIVAVVTTD
+1293 
-1305 APKEKVQSIEVTG
+1305 
-1318 TIPTEGTNKNVSV
+1318 
-1331 VVTYADGSNDTV
+1331 
-1343 MVIVNYGNASDTY
+1343 
-1356 APIGQ
+1356 
-1361 TITVDKGS
+1361 
-1369 QPNAADGIANKS
+1369 
-1381 ELPQNTTYGWA
+1381 L
-1392 EPVNTTTAGKKTG
+1392 
-1405 TIIVIYPDN
+1405 
-1414 STDRVTVDIIVNDT
+1414 
-1428 ETDAEKY
+1428 
-1435 DPQTK
+1435 
-1440 PEVIKPGEKPDL
+1440 
-1452 TDNVVNRDELPEGT
+1452 
-1466 IIQDVTPDGAINI
+1466 
-1479 QKPGEYTGTLEITY
+1479 
-1493 PDGSKE
+1493 
-1499 TVEVQVIVKPNENQD
+1499 
-1514 TNSDK
+1514 
-1519 NNHNNTTTDKNN
+1519 H
-1531 HNNAT
+1531 
-1536 SDKTTG
+1536 
-1542 AGNNA
+1542 
-1547 GKHNGTTA
+1547 
-1555 KKAPKTGDTANIAA
+1555 
-1569 YASALAASTVAL
+1569 
-1581 LGVTFSKKRKKE
+1581 
-1593 EDDVL
+1593 